1 MINKE
6 SKIPIMGWR
15 KVKFTSKFIN
25 DGISS
30 GTKFILYILIVAYQ
44 QKKIQYWVVLKM
56 IIIIRVLLIIIKFML
71 LNFIL
76 KKVIKME

>member
-15 KVKFTSKFIN
+15 KVKFTSKNSLI

-30 GTKFILYILIVAYQ
+30 GTKFYFVHSYCCIPTE
-44 QKKIQYWVVLKM
+44 KIQYLVVLKM

-76 KKVIKME
+76 KKS